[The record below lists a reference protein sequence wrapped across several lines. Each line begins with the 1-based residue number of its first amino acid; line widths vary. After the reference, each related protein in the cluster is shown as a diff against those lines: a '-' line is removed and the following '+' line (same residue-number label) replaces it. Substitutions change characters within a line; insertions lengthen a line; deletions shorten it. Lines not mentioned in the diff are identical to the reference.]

1 VVALVIFIVLTFV
14 GIGAA
19 IWLYQ
24 QYSILQRAVAAN
36 QQAFEQQ
43 AASVFQREGWDLSHE
58 VGAEYGFKYDEQ
70 AYAQVAQKLNQ
81 AAEYEALLALLGW
94 ESTNEVQS
102 ALDVSPV
109 QDERPDERYSSIAAL
124 LGFYEQQYELLTER
138 VRELDAEV
146 AAKQQLIDD
155 KTAALT
161 RTQNELRA
169 EINELDAAYKAALAE
184 HRKQFNDMQDMYEQ
198 ARALV
203 RECRDNYDR
212 AREQWEASAADLRK
226 EAEAWRNEYL
236 RVTRGEAAGETMT
249 AAGKVLDVE
258 PIHEFAILEG
268 GNDVGREV
276 NQRFVVYSE
285 LVSGLRTRKA
295 EVRIT
300 EVRNTTSLGVLFN
313 QKEQVLE
320 GDSFVSKEVWDQFHP
335 SARVA
340 EAPAPLPEEQV
351 SPKPAEPAGAGA
363 EAAPPAIPGEEEE
376 EEAEEVG
383 VGTGYEW

>member
-161 RTQNELRA
+161 RTQNELRGLST
-169 EINELDAAYKAALAE
+169 ESSSTI
-184 HRKQFNDMQDMYEQ
+184 
-198 ARALV
+198 
-203 RECRDNYDR
+203 CRTCTSR
-212 AREQWEASAADLRK
+212 PGPWCESAA
-226 EAEAWRNEYL
+226 
-236 RVTRGEAAGETMT
+236 TTMT
-249 AAGKVLDVE
+249 ARESSGRPARPTCAKR
-258 PIHEFAILEG
+258 PRPG
-268 GNDVGREV
+268 GMSTCG
-276 NQRFVVYSE
+276 
-285 LVSGLRTRKA
+285 
-295 EVRIT
+295 
-300 EVRNTTSLGVLFN
+300 
-313 QKEQVLE
+313 
-320 GDSFVSKEVWDQFHP
+320 
-335 SARVA
+335 
-340 EAPAPLPEEQV
+340 
-351 SPKPAEPAGAGA
+351 
-363 EAAPPAIPGEEEE
+363 
-376 EEAEEVG
+376 
-383 VGTGYEW
+383 